1 MTSQFEGIARG
12 VGHYGPVGTSNA
24 TPLPPPVAHAV
35 PATFDELYESTV
47 DFVWRSAR
55 RLGVRDDA
63 LDDVTQKVFLVA
75 YRQLPAFE
83 ARASVKTWLFAIL
96 YRTVREHRRL
106 LRRKSPH
113 ERDGAPLD
121 PDELVDARADTDALM
136 TRAEASRVIDVLLD
150 SLDQDKRVVFVL
162 SELEEMTANEI
173 AEIVGVPPKTVYSR
187 LYAARADFEKAA
199 ARFRQRQGR
208 RSP

>member
-1 MTSQFEGIARG
+1 M
-12 VGHYGPVGTSNA
+12 GTPNA
-24 TPLPPPVAHAV
+24 TPLLPPVAHAV

-75 YRQLPAFE
+75 YRQLVAFE
-83 ARASVKTWLFAIL
+83 GRSSVKTWLFAIL
-96 YRTVREHRRL
+96 FRTVREHRRH

-113 ERDGAPLD
+113 DRDGSPLD
-121 PDELVDARADTDALM
+121 PDELVDASADTDALVS
-136 TRAEASRVIDVLLD
+136 RAEASRVIDVLLE
-150 SLDQDKRVVFVL
+150 SLDEDKRVVFVF

-173 AEIVGVPPKTVYSR
+173 AEIVGVPQKTVYSR
-187 LYAARADFEKAA
+187 LYAARADFEKTA